1 MTILQTSLNFYF
13 NVYFCFLLMWY
24 QQHLSGLFGPAV
36 KFNCKKKEKQTRL
49 QENNQEIT
57 AFEQR
62 NNEIVLDSD
71 LYGSF

>member
-1 MTILQTSLNFYF
+1 
-13 NVYFCFLLMWY
+13 MWY

-57 AFEQR
+57 AFERR